1 MVCADLCYTDFQSL
15 RQTLG
20 EPEIQY
26 SIQLSLF
33 SCSLSTLMSLA
44 VAVPIG
50 YLMSRFEFKGQSLVD
65 AVLDIPIVLPPLVVG
80 ISLLVLFNYPPFHWL
95 SDWVVFEIPA
105 VVLAQFMV
113 ACAFA
118 VRTMRVTFDQI
129 PRRYEQVA
137 LTLGCNR
144 SQAFWRVVFPQSY
157 KGLLA
162 AGTLAWARSL
172 GEFGPILV
180 FCRLYQNA
188 HRSASNLRLPR
199 NAKWRSQRN
208 AFCFHF
214 DDRLVR
220 GSPGSGADLRHAK
233 NQRMIKLQKVSIKQG
248 DFSIEDVSLHVPA
261 GCYAGLMGKSG
272 CGKTSLLEAIAGL
285 RPICSGTVTL
295 NDQDVTHLK
304 PASRHL
310 GYALSGSSPISQHAR
325 WKAAGLFTR
334 SAIHATSR
342 DRSENSRIERFAF
355 SRSFAE
361 SLPGWLERR
370 RSSTRRLGTSACQSA
385 QNTVPGRTLERPG

>member
-1 MVCADLCYTDFQSL
+1 MDWSQLETALIGLQKHLFLQAQSHRPKSDIPFFTGMICLAGFYILMILLMVCADLCYTDFQSL
-15 RQTLG
+15 MQTLG

-65 AVLDIPIVLPPLVVG
+65 AVLDIPIVLPPLVIG

-180 FCRLYQNA
+180 FAGSTRM
-188 HRSASNLRLPR
+188 RTEVLPT
-199 NAKWRSQRN
+199 SVYLEMQ
-208 AFCFHF
+208 
-214 DDRLVR
+214 
-220 GSPGSGADLRHAK
+220 SGDLK
-233 NQRMIKLQKVSIKQG
+233 GMLSVSI
-248 DFSIEDVSLHVPA
+248 
-261 GCYAGLMGKSG
+261 LM
-272 CGKTSLLEAIAGL
+272 I
-285 RPICSGTVTL
+285 
-295 NDQDVTHLK
+295 
-304 PASRHL
+304 
-310 GYALSGSSPISQHAR
+310 ALSAAVLVLAR
-325 WKAAGLFTR
+325 IFGMQ
-334 SAIHATSR
+334 
-342 DRSENSRIERFAF
+342 RINA
-355 SRSFAE
+355 
-361 SLPGWLERR
+361 
-370 RSSTRRLGTSACQSA
+370 
-385 QNTVPGRTLERPG
+385 

>member
-1 MVCADLCYTDFQSL
+1 MDWTQLETALSGLQKHLFLQAQIHRPKSDVPFLTGMICLAGFYILMILLMVCADLCYTDFQSL
-15 RQTLG
+15 RQTLS

-137 LTLGCNR
+137 LTLGCNQ

-157 KGLLA
+157 KGVLA

-180 FCRLYQNA
+180 FAGSTRM
-188 HRSASNLRLPR
+188 RTEVLPT
-199 NAKWRSQRN
+199 SVYLEMQ
-208 AFCFHF
+208 
-214 DDRLVR
+214 
-220 GSPGSGADLRHAK
+220 SGDLK
-233 NQRMIKLQKVSIKQG
+233 GMLSVSI
-248 DFSIEDVSLHVPA
+248 
-261 GCYAGLMGKSG
+261 LM
-272 CGKTSLLEAIAGL
+272 I
-285 RPICSGTVTL
+285 
-295 NDQDVTHLK
+295 
-304 PASRHL
+304 
-310 GYALSGSSPISQHAR
+310 ALSAAVLVLAR
-325 WKAAGLFTR
+325 IFGMQ
-334 SAIHATSR
+334 
-342 DRSENSRIERFAF
+342 RINA
-355 SRSFAE
+355 
-361 SLPGWLERR
+361 
-370 RSSTRRLGTSACQSA
+370 
-385 QNTVPGRTLERPG
+385 

>member
-1 MVCADLCYTDFQSL
+1 MDWTQLETALSGLQKHLFLQAQIHRPKSDVPFLTGMICLAGFYILMILLMVCADLCYTDFQSL

-20 EPEIQY
+20 EPEIRY

-157 KGLLA
+157 KGVLA

-180 FCRLYQNA
+180 FAGSTRM
-188 HRSASNLRLPR
+188 RTEVLPT
-199 NAKWRSQRN
+199 SVYLEMQ
-208 AFCFHF
+208 
-214 DDRLVR
+214 
-220 GSPGSGADLRHAK
+220 SGDLK
-233 NQRMIKLQKVSIKQG
+233 GMLSVSI
-248 DFSIEDVSLHVPA
+248 
-261 GCYAGLMGKSG
+261 LM
-272 CGKTSLLEAIAGL
+272 I
-285 RPICSGTVTL
+285 
-295 NDQDVTHLK
+295 
-304 PASRHL
+304 
-310 GYALSGSSPISQHAR
+310 ALSAAVLVLAR
-325 WKAAGLFTR
+325 IFGMQ
-334 SAIHATSR
+334 
-342 DRSENSRIERFAF
+342 RINA
-355 SRSFAE
+355 
-361 SLPGWLERR
+361 
-370 RSSTRRLGTSACQSA
+370 
-385 QNTVPGRTLERPG
+385 